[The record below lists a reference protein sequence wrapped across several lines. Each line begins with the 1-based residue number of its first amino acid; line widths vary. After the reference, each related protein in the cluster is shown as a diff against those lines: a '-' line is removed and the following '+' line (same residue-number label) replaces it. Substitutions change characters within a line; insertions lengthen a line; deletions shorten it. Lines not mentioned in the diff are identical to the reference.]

1 MEKPG
6 DASNVLIYS
15 RIVSWNSVKNTIRKM
30 SLHVILKKKKK
41 KPCTKIKDRLQHSRD
56 FLCTT
61 TIHKKAHL
69 FAYLPLQPSVYIC
82 NQVVVGTVVI

>member
-41 KPCTKIKDRLQHSRD
+41 TLYQDQRSLATFSRFPVHD
-56 FLCTT
+56 DHT
-61 TIHKKAHL
+61 
-69 FAYLPLQPSVYIC
+69 
-82 NQVVVGTVVI
+82 